1 MGLTERLSNP
11 QFAGL
16 LQRLTARDWKQA
28 APRRF
33 EVAGVAPDGRRK
45 FGQVNDLVLGVLRT
59 EPAGLRVRDIHMRI
73 ELLLGEPVSRSSVK
87 NSVSRLS
94 GYRTPRLV
102 RVGRGHYKLK
112 GGRNGRAGDLST

>member
-1 MGLTERLSNP
+1 MVLVERLSNNE
-11 QFAGL
+11 FAGL

-28 APRRF
+28 PRKRF

-45 FGQVNDLVLGVLRT
+45 FGQVNELAIRVLRT

-87 NSVSRLS
+87 NSVHRLS
-94 GYRTPRLV
+94 RDQKPQLERIA
-102 RVGRGHYKLK
+102 RGFYKLRAQ
-112 GGRNGRAGDLST
+112 RNLG